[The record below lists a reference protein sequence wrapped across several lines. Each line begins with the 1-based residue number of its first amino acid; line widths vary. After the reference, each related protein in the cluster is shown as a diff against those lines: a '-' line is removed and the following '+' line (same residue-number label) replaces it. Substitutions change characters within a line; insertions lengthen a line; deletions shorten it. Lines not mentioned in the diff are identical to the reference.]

1 MYIYMQKDE
10 SRHRPHFLQ
19 KMNSKWTMDLLQIKH
34 KPKKFLED
42 NIKDNKGQNLV
53 DLGHGNDISL
63 FIFSPCSPSQQ
74 WHFRYE
80 TKSRI
85 NEEKKLMGWIFSRA
99 KLI

>member
-10 SRHRPHFLQ
+10 SRHWPHALQ
-19 KMNSKWTMDLLQIKH
+19 KMNSKWTTDLLQIKH

-63 FIFSPCSPSQQ
+63 FFPPGHPSSSGILDTKPKAESMKKKNWWAGFSQ
-74 WHFRYE
+74 E
-80 TKSRI
+80 
-85 NEEKKLMGWIFSRA
+85 LD
-99 KLI
+99 